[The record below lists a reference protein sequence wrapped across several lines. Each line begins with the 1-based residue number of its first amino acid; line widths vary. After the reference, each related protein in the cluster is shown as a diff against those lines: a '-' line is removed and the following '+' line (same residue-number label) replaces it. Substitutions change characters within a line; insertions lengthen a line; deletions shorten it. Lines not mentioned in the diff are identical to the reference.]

1 MVAEQ
6 NFSSRS
12 GKPCT
17 TGVGFNLTQN
27 SIIQRTSHIGF
38 NGISTIRALTTT
50 MITLT
55 ITITINAFKDKLF
68 TLVRSVIQMPTY
80 NVILNYIQNYVYVL
94 ILTPATILIALTSTH
109 SRALFMYIPSKLVT
123 LVACV

>member
-55 ITITINAFKDKLF
+55 ITITIK
-68 TLVRSVIQMPTY
+68 VILMPAY